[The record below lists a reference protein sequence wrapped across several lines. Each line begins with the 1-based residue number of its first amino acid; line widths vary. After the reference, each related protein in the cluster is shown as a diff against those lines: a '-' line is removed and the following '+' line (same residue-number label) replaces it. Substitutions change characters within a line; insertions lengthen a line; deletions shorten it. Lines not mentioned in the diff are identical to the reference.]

1 VATYPPA
8 FLALVEDLARL
19 PGVGSRTAGRLAY
32 FLLRS
37 PSALSQGLAAR
48 LAGLHQGVRAC
59 GRCFNLAEGERC
71 GVCSDPRR
79 DQRTLCV
86 VEEPKDLEAIERT
99 GEYRGLYHVL
109 MGVLSPLEGIGPDQ
123 LRVKELLERIRV
135 EGADELIVAVNPD
148 VEGEATV
155 LYLARLLK
163 PLGLKVTRL
172 ASGLP
177 LGAELEFTD
186 QLSLARALQSRREL

>member
-1 VATYPPA
+1 MASYPPA

-37 PSALSQGLAAR
+37 PAALSQGLAAR
-48 LAGLHQGVRAC
+48 LAALHQGVKAC
-59 GRCFNLAEGERC
+59 GRCFNLAEGPLC
-71 GVCSDPRR
+71 AVCSDTRR

-99 GEYRGLYHVL
+99 GEYHGLYHVL

-123 LRVKELLERIRV
+123 LRVKELLERVRT
-135 EGADELIVAVNPD
+135 EGADELIIAVNPD

-155 LYLARLLK
+155 LYLGRLLQ
-163 PLGLKVTRL
+163 PMGVNVSRL

-186 QLSLARALQSRREL
+186 PLSLARALQGRRPL